1 MTFVNTFTFNFDD
14 LPLVIEN
21 GFEACE
27 VSGSAEIEYSRD
39 GEWSIASI
47 YFEDGRKRIKYS
59 TDDYLAAA
67 ATGKF
72 SPVYER
78 KAVALDRGTP
88 IYSII
93 YDRLDNEW
101 CEQVQEAV
109 RNQLA
114 SDREDALEARADAR
128 RDARMGL

>member
-1 MTFVNTFTFNFDD
+1 MMINTFTFNFDD

-27 VSGSAEIEYSRD
+27 VSGSAEIEYSLD
-39 GEWSIASI
+39 GEWAVESI

-72 SPVYER
+72 PPTYER
-78 KAVALDRGTP
+78 KSVVLDRGTP
-88 IYSII
+88 IHSII
-93 YDRLDNEW
+93 HDRLENEW
-101 CEQVQEAV
+101 SDQVQEAV
-109 RNQLA
+109 REQLA
-114 SDREDALEARADAR
+114 SDREDAADARADYR
-128 RDARMGL
+128 RDARMGM